1 MEVNLTKEQKEYV
14 DAYNNILN
22 KLSGIQERIHELKIE
37 ANEALQ
43 ELNALRSRERDAF
56 PEQLD

>member
-1 MEVNLTKEQKEYV
+1 
-14 DAYNNILN
+14 
-22 KLSGIQERIHELKIE
+22 LSGIQERIDGLKVE
-37 ANEALQ
+37 ANEALE

>member
-22 KLSGIQERIHELKIE
+22 KLSGIQERIDGLKVE
-37 ANEALQ
+37 ANEALE

>member
-37 ANEALQ
+37 ANQALQ
-43 ELNALRSRERDAF
+43 ELNELRSRERDAF

>member
-14 DAYNNILN
+14 DAYNHILN
-22 KLSGIQERIHELKIE
+22 KLSGIQERIDGLKIE
-37 ANEALQ
+37 ADEALQ
-43 ELNALRSRERDAF
+43 ELNTLRSRERDAF

>member
-22 KLSGIQERIHELKIE
+22 KLSGIQERIDELKVE
-37 ANEALQ
+37 ANEALE